1 MGYMKD
7 LKEEMRDARRG
18 RSGQFAR
25 IKSMFF
31 DRQAVK
37 NMMDKRSR
45 EVLSHFGALCMR
57 IARNSIRSSDSISSP
72 GSPPSSHVGMENR
85 RIRARAKAAGHH
97 RPKLSTGI
105 KEIYYSYDP
114 SSNSVVIGPVPFNS
128 SELSATAGSRGSNLT
143 TLELLEYGGTAYRRV
158 KQVEF
163 AGEKYFITHPGFPP
177 VRCEY
182 KARPFMGPAFDKAE
196 EQLPAMWADSV
207 K

>member
-7 LKEEMRDARRG
+7 LKEELRDARRG

-45 EVLSHFGALCMR
+45 EVLSHFGAKCMR
-57 IARNSIRSSDSISSP
+57 FARNSIPSRNKISSP
-72 GSPPSSHVGMENR
+72 GQPPSSHVGMENR
-85 RIRARAKAAGHH
+85 LIRKLAKAAGKP
-97 RPKLSTGI
+97 RPKLDTGI

-114 SSNSVVIGPVPFNS
+114 SSMSVVIGPIPFNS
-128 SELSATAGSRGSNLT
+128 SELSASAGSRGSNLT

-158 KQVEF
+158 KRF
-163 AGEKYFITHPGFPP
+163 DLGGEVFWIHHPALPP

-182 KARPFMGPAFDKAE
+182 KPRPFMGPAFDKAE
-196 EQLPAMWADSV
+196 EFLPGFWADSI
-207 K
+207 